1 MSEKQDRVYPRTAS
15 DVDRRIIGVSFAELM
30 GISRD
35 LQTHYVELEESV
47 HEVKEIA
54 TKLDEWK
61 ISVEDDVSSIA
72 SIEAKTKDN
81 EASINS
87 LAEWKGSVEVE
98 VASIASIE
106 LRVSAAESTI
116 EILSKY
122 GDGETDSIAALVT
135 RVTELEADVVS
146 LASWKDE
153 TIISIASIEQV
164 ANAAKASTE
173 IFATWKDETITN
185 LARIEQEVDAAKA
198 SIGIFVENGEVKGGV
213 LIEAINGETAAKISV
228 DKLDID
234 GKTLNIKVEAT
245 NIEGK
250 LTAEQIDAD
259 ELKVKATNV
268 TGTLTADQI
277 DATNLKVYD
286 ANFEGTLTAAKID
299 VDGVFDAM
307 KGEFDWLIA
316 GIVNADFV
324 EALSVKVST
333 AQITGLLSANN
344 IDVEGVIMAGSAYI
358 ESIVANE
365 ISASELTVDAG
376 NVTGTLT
383 AGQIDCFGVINTAQA
398 DIIELVASKVN
409 ASYIEGFELNFTHGT
424 IGAFEIFANS
434 LRSSEWQTMT
444 NTLGEGHHGIYIG
457 YDGISFGA
465 YYEKSDGGY
474 YAPTFTVNADGV
486 VRGTDITAFDTNGK
500 TSLSMKDGRF
510 RVTPDIRWVND
521 SQVVLPLMQINYGGV
536 SKCLVA
542 MLPYSE
548 PGQSPDLSGFWE
560 LAILD
565 TALVDSHYF
574 G

>member
-1 MSEKQDRVYPRTAS
+1 M
-15 DVDRRIIGVSFAELM
+15 GVSFAELM

-61 ISVEDDVSSIA
+61 ISVEDDISSIA
-72 SIEAKTKDN
+72 TIEAKTKDN
-81 EASINS
+81 EAIITSFS
-87 LAEWKGSVEVE
+87 EWRGSVEGD
-98 VASIASIE
+98 VASIASIAQ
-106 LRVSAAESTI
+106 RVSNAEATI
-116 EILSKY
+116 EILSKF
-122 GDGETDSIAALVT
+122 GDGEGESLAGLVT
-135 RVTELEADVVS
+135 KVNGLEVGM
-146 LASWKDE
+146 
-153 TIISIASIEQV
+153 
-164 ANAAKASTE
+164 E
-173 IFATWKDETITN
+173 IFATWKGETT
-185 LARIEQEVDAAKA
+185 ATVASIEQEVNAAKA
-198 SIGIFVENGEVKGGV
+198 SIGLLVENGEVKGGV
-213 LIEAINGETAAKISV
+213 LIEAINGETTAKISA
-228 DKLDID
+228 DRLDIE

-245 NIEGK
+245 NIEGL
-250 LTAEQIDAD
+250 LTADKVLAED
-259 ELKVKATNV
+259 LKVTDANF
-268 TGTLTADQI
+268 TGTLSADKI
-277 DATNLKVYD
+277 DVKSLKVYD

-299 VDGVFDAM
+299 VDGVFEAM

-324 EALSVKVST
+324 EALSIEVST

-486 VRGTDITAFDTNGK
+486 VRGTDITAFDTKGK
-500 TSLSMKDGRF
+500 TELSLKDGRF
-510 RVTPDIRWVND
+510 RITPDSRWVND